1 MVATLYATTTEIRN
15 FTRIGSAEMSDQALT
30 DMITAATSK
39 IDRLTGR
46 TWQEVKTAT
55 NEYYTGDGTN
65 RLYLNNKDIG
75 SISALSINI
84 SSTGTTY
91 TDITTSKVRVIAD
104 LGILELQPNAEVPYF
119 PNYLNSVKITYTYGA
134 ATAPADIRQA
144 CRYLVAKAV
153 KRDSELDPDFMTI
166 INSYRA
172 NDYRI
177 V

>member
-1 MVATLYATTTEIRN
+1 MVATPYATTTEIRN
-15 FTRIGSAEMSDQALT
+15 YTRVGVAEMSDQAVT

-46 TWQEVKTAT
+46 TWQEVKTET
-55 NEYYTGDGTN
+55 DQYYTGDGSN
-65 RLYLNNKDIG
+65 RLYLDNKDIA

-84 SSTGTTY
+84 SPTGTTY
-91 TDITTSKVRVIAD
+91 TTITPARVRVLAGM
-104 LGILELQPNAEVPYF
+104 GIIELQPNAEVPYF
-119 PNYLNSVKITYTYGA
+119 PSYINSVKITYTYGA

-144 CRYLVAKAV
+144 CRYLVAKAI

-166 INSYRA
+166 IDAYRTNSYR
-172 NDYRI
+172 I